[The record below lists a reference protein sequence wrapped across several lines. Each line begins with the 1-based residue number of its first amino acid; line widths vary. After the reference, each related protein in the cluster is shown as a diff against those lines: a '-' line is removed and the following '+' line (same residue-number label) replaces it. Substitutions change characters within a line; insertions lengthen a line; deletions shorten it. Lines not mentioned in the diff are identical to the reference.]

1 MLAFHAHPD
10 TWFLVVCSAAAYW
23 YALTR
28 LGPKVL
34 PRGTSVVGRA
44 QVVSFAGGLALLWVA
59 SDWPLHDLA
68 ERYLYSAHMLQH
80 MLVSLLAP
88 PLLLMGV
95 PAWLTRWIL
104 RPRAL
109 SSAVRVVCRPLVA
122 TVIFNSVIAIGH
134 APFYVN
140 GTLEHHFLHFWAHL
154 LLFSASMIMW
164 FPVVN
169 KLPEYPTMSPPLK
182 MGYLFIQ
189 SIVPNVPVAFLAIA
203 TGVVYKFYATVPHP
217 WINAVTD
224 QQLAAAIMKVGGT
237 FYLWSIILVIF
248 FRWAGSGDRKREAA
262 EERAAS
268 AAAGAARIGRAAPV
282 AAGPEVA
289 MPDVLTW
296 DHVAGELARSQPAR
310 PGP

>member
-1 MLAFHAHPD
+1 
-10 TWFLVVCSAAAYW
+10 
-23 YALTR
+23 
-28 LGPKVL
+28 
-34 PRGTSVVGRA
+34 
-44 QVVSFAGGLALLWVA
+44 
-59 SDWPLHDLA
+59 
-68 ERYLYSAHMLQH
+68 
-80 MLVSLLAP
+80 
-88 PLLLMGV
+88 
-95 PAWLTRWIL
+95 
-104 RPRAL
+104 
-109 SSAVRVVCRPLVA
+109 
-122 TVIFNSVIAIGH
+122 
-134 APFYVN
+134 
-140 GTLEHHFLHFWAHL
+140 
-154 LLFSASMIMW
+154 LLFVASMIMW

-169 KLPEYPTMSPPLK
+169 KLPEYPSMSPPVK

-237 FYLWSIILVIF
+237 FYLWSIILVVF

-268 AAAGAARIGRAAPV
+268 AAAGAARVARTAPV
-282 AAGPEVA
+282 AAGPDVA

-296 DHVAGELARSQPAR
+296 DHVAGELARSQPAP

>member
-10 TWFLVVCSAAAYW
+10 TWFLVVCSAGAYW

-34 PRGTSVVGRA
+34 PSGASVASRA
-44 QVVSFAGGLALLWVA
+44 QVASVAGGLALLWVA

-68 ERYLYSAHMLQH
+68 ERYLYSAHMLEH
-80 MLVSLLAP
+80 MLISLLAP

-104 RPRAL
+104 RPRTL
-109 SSAVRVVCRPLVA
+109 SASVRVVCRPLVA

-154 LLFSASMIMW
+154 LLFVASMIMW

-169 KLPEYPTMSPPLK
+169 KLPEYPTMSPPVK

-224 QQLAAAIMKVGGT
+224 QQVAAAIMKVGGT

-268 AAAGAARIGRAAPV
+268 AAAGAARIGLAAPV
-282 AAGPEVA
+282 AAGPDVA

-296 DHVAGELARSQPAR
+296 DHVAGELARSHPAR